1 MDWNSPPKVNSDS
14 AVRGF
19 FYLVAV
25 WGIGTGIFFLYA
37 GTVGGDV
44 FFFLGVGAYLWIG
57 IGHLGVGLLLI
68 LAVYFRPQWFG
79 LSAQ

>member
-25 WGIGTGIFFLYA
+25 WEIGVGIFSLYA
-37 GTVGGDV
+37 GVVGADV
-44 FFFLGVGAYLWIG
+44 FFVLGVGAYFWIG
-57 IGHLGVGLLLI
+57 IGHLGVGLLLL
-68 LAVYFRPQWFG
+68 LAVYFRPRWFG
-79 LSAQ
+79 IATR